1 MITAS
6 AGMVQVPKI
15 CLTTGAKSFLMFGL
29 SRIYQSTRNVWVL
42 QPCNR
47 GARIPRIW
55 RFMIFCSPQFWG
67 YIYITYIY
75 ITYIYITYI
84 YITYIY
90 ITYIYITYIYNCII
104 YIYMYAQFSQTQAS
118 DRGMCDNVCVLTAVT
133 CWGIRA
139 VSYIWWIGT
148 QHFSTWR
155 MQRPVVPGLQGE
167 APKQ

>member
-6 AGMVQVPKI
+6 AGMVQAPKI
-15 CLTTGAKSFLMFGL
+15 CLTTGANSFLMFGL

-55 RFMIFCSPQFWG
+55 RFMFFCSPQFWG

-75 ITYIYITYI
+75 IIIY
-84 YITYIY
+84 
-90 ITYIYITYIYNCII
+90 

-118 DRGMCDNVCVLTAVT
+118 GRGMCDNVCVLTAVT

-155 MQRPVVPGLQGE
+155 MQRPVVPGLCGWGQVG
-167 APKQ
+167 ANK